1 MLPFSMTMEVALAI
15 PYQQVIRT
23 AQKFISPFPWLQM
36 RSIKSLVSAADCSA
50 AVTVLQLQNWG

>member
-1 MLPFSMTMEVALAI
+1 MIMEVALVI